1 MGARDR
7 SLVIEVA
14 DLRRRPGSRLDVR
27 TTVASSDVRMG
38 AVGVADGEPIDVAV
52 GIESLSDGLVAT
64 GIVRA
69 HWRGEC
75 RRCLEPAEGDMVVD
89 VEELSARPRRPKTRR
104 SRSSTIRS
112 TCARWSP
119 RYWCV
124 PCLSRRC
131 AATTAG
137 ACVPSAAP
145 TATFSTAGMRT
156 TRPIPV
162 GRPSRASATSSIEAR
177 VAPGGANR

>member
-27 TTVASSDVRMG
+27 TTVAANDVRMG
-38 AVGVADGEPIDVAV
+38 GVGVVDGEPIDVAV

-64 GIVRA
+64 GTVRA

-89 VEELSARPRRPKTRR
+89 VEELFRPSASPEDEAFPIVDDQVDLRPVVTEVLVCALPLAPLCRDDCRGLCPACGMNRNLLDCGHDDRPVDP
-104 SRSSTIRS
+104 
-112 TCARWSP
+112 RWSALEGL
-119 RYWCV
+119 RDQ
-124 PCLSRRC
+124 L
-131 AATTAG
+131 
-137 ACVPSAAP
+137 
-145 TATFSTAGMRT
+145 
-156 TRPIPV
+156 
-162 GRPSRASATSSIEAR
+162 
-177 VAPGGANR
+177 N